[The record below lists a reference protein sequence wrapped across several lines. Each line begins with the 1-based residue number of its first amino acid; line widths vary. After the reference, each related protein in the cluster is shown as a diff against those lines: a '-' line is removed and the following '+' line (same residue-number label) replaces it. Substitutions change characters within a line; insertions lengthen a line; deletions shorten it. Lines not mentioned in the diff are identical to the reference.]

1 YLVRGREDFIMRL
14 FMSEHILLIIVRFA
28 QFCLVVLVFW
38 LEGFRDGKLAIYS
51 GFLGMML
58 LLAYLTYQYLSRRT
72 FYKRLSKPLEAMDEA
87 LVRENHTPIYNAL
100 HQLLK
105 SYYTL
110 YQNELLKRS
119 DNQDEQLSDIDLL
132 FH

>member
-1 YLVRGREDFIMRL
+1 
-14 FMSEHILLIIVRFA
+14 
-28 QFCLVVLVFW
+28 
-38 LEGFRDGKLAIYS
+38 DGKLAIYS

-110 YQNELLKRS
+110 YQNDLWKRS
-119 DNQDEQLSDIDLL
+119 DKQEEQLIFIDIWVIKMKLQISVIELMACNLYELYAYSISD
-132 FH
+132 